1 MNQSS
6 FTAITAMVNAFP
18 QSGANAKALLLTYEQ
33 ALTGVGDAAVDEA
46 CRRFIAGD
54 VQGQSKTFA
63 PSIAEFVTE
72 ARSRQEIADLIAR
85 PRLAA
90 RGYVQASHLRPFEIL
105 RQKALTKFQDCPII
119 KENVSHT
126 EFMAMSKAREVP
138 VGGGW
143 CAATTHVYGPPFEEI
158 SLGRKRAAA

>member
-1 MNQSS
+1 MLES
-6 FTAITAMVNAFP
+6 FP
-18 QSGANAKALLLTYEQ
+18 QTSGNPDLTVSAYELAVAGLSSQ
-33 ALTGVGDAAVDEA
+33 AVIETAQ
-46 CRRFIAGD
+46 RFVSGL
-54 VQGQSKTFA
+54 VEGQSMDFA
-63 PSIAEFVTE
+63 PATPRFAQE
-72 ARSRQEIADLIAR
+72 ARKRQETIDIRAR

-90 RGYVQASHLRPFEIL
+90 RGYVQSGHLRPFEIL

-138 VGGGW
+138 LGGGW